1 MPKQCVI
8 TDAVIKIEPTVTDGV
23 IGGQRTSIKCLFH
36 EALIDPDTGEAVV
49 YPQSSSVEIKLA
61 DHPEIL
67 AKVEEVVALVVP
79 VAKTL
84 HEAQQAGESQ

>member
-1 MPKQCVI
+1 MPKQCII
-8 TDAVIKIEPTVTDGV
+8 TNAVIKIEPIVTDGIV
-23 IGGQRTSIKCLFH
+23 EGERKSIQCIFQ
-36 EALIDPDTGEAVV
+36 ETFIDPETNEIVV
-49 YPQSSSVEIKLA
+49 FPQSTSVSIKLA